1 MKIITLS
8 IAILCSLAIG
18 HSQSTYEQ
26 TFDDKNE
33 IIDTNWVKYP
43 NVQNYKD
50 GISGQAIMLGR
61 DAANIAAYID
71 IALFTKEREQTL
83 SFWFRSINR
92 KGHFSL
98 FRLYSD
104 TSSLIKDSIFTLI
117 AKDNT
122 LYFKEADSITDSL
135 RISPTQWYFC
145 YLQKHKDYLELRI
158 SSKGVN
164 KFYSMNYDFTKADYS
179 SAMGKNSLSENAA
192 FLLDELS
199 LYNFDEPFLK
209 VREKKYA
216 TRLLSI
222 KVKPKAA
229 QESFLG
235 RSNNLQDSLYIGHN
249 SIVLE
254 VWDNDQVDNDRISI
268 YLNNKLLQEGIIL
281 AKQKKRIEVEF
292 SSDTINEVLF
302 YVEDMGNISEYNT
315 AAVQLIGRN
324 VENKNYVLSFDT
336 QQNAVLRVVHDP
348 NFRPASKT
356 FQKPHQSL
364 PTIRT
369 KQQDVLISFSD
380 YSIKDKEVIAFKVN
394 DDSFTNLQL
403 EKNPISF
410 KYSLSPGENELIIQ
424 AEDTKLFSC
433 TPRIDLSTTQGN
445 TLGNPVKLKID
456 KHQSY
461 LLPIKFDAPPS
472 TKDTLKVREEQ
483 LIFKILDP
491 SSNDGDIVSIMQ
503 GSKVLVDN
511 HRLSQIPLEL
521 IVKIDPN
528 KNNEFKFRS
537 DSTGR
542 HGGNSCRIEIY
553 DSKISYKIAEFMLTS
568 YAREKPAILIIQK
581 DN

>member
-1 MKIITLS
+1 MKIITLLITIFCS
-8 IAILCSLAIG
+8 IAVG
-18 HSQSTYEQ
+18 YSQGIYEQ
-26 TFDDKNE
+26 SFDKQNE
-33 IIDTNWVKYP
+33 IIDTNWVEYP
-43 NVQNYKD
+43 NIKNYKD

-71 IALFTKEREQTL
+71 IDFFAKEREQTL
-83 SFWFRSINR
+83 SFWFRSIKPN
-92 KGHFSL
+92 GHFNLFSL
-98 FRLYSD
+98 YTD
-104 TSSLIKDSIFTLI
+104 TSSLTKGSIFTLI
-117 AKDNT
+117 VKDNI
-122 LYFKEADSITDSL
+122 LYFKEAAGITDSL
-135 RISPTQWYFC
+135 KINPALWYFC

-158 SSKGVN
+158 SSKGIN
-164 KFYSMNYDFTKADYS
+164 KFYSMNYDFSQAGYS
-179 SAMGKNSLSENAA
+179 VTMGKNSLSEHAA

-199 LYNFDEPFLK
+199 LYNFDEPFSK
-209 VREKKYA
+209 VREKKY
-216 TRLLSI
+216 TSRLLSI

-249 SIVLE
+249 SIILE
-254 VWDNDQVDNDRISI
+254 VWDNDQVDNDKISI
-268 YLNNKLLQEGIIL
+268 YLNNKLLKKGISL

-324 VENKNYVLSFDT
+324 VENKEYVLSFDT
-336 QQNAVLRVVHDP
+336 RQNAVLKVVHDP
-348 NFRPASKT
+348 RFRPVSKT

-364 PTIRT
+364 PSIRS
-369 KQQDVLISFSD
+369 KQQDVFISFSD
-380 YSIKDKEVIAFKVN
+380 YSVKDKDVIAFKVN

-403 EKNPISF
+403 GKNPIGF
-410 KYSLSPGENELIIQ
+410 KYSLSPGENELVIQ

-433 TPRIDLSTTQGN
+433 TPRIDLSTAQGN
-445 TLGNPVKLKID
+445 TLGNPIKLKIN

-461 LLPIKFDAPPS
+461 VLPIEFDAPPS
-472 TKDTLKVREEQ
+472 TKDTLKVKEAQ
-483 LIFKILDP
+483 LVFKILDP
-491 SSNDGDIVSIMQ
+491 SSNDGDIVSVIQ
-503 GSKVLVDN
+503 DLKLIVDK

-521 IVKIDPN
+521 IVKIDPD
-528 KNNEFKFRS
+528 KNNEFLFRS

-553 DSKISYKIAEFMLTS
+553 DSKISHKIAEFMLTS

-581 DN
+581 DK